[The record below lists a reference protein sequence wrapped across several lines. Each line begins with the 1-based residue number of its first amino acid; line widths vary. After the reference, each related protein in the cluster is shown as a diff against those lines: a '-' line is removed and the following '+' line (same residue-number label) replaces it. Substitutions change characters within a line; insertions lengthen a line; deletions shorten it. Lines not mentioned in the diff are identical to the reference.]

1 MAYQLG
7 DTTAKN
13 AGRLTLNPISH
24 IDPIGSILV
33 PLLLVITKSPFL
45 FGWAKPVPVN
55 PFNFKDQKWG
65 DLKVSFAGP
74 GSNLLIAL
82 FFGLILRF
90 FPDIAG
96 QSPALASMFAG
107 IVFIN
112 VLLAIF
118 NLIPVPPLDGSHIL
132 FSLLPVSMNNV
143 KDFLQRNG
151 LIISLLFFY
160 LIFVGIIPL
169 FSATFFI
176 FSLIAG
182 QGATASLDNFLQI
195 I

>member
-1 MAYQLG
+1 
-7 DTTAKN
+7 
-13 AGRLTLNPISH
+13 
-24 IDPIGSILV
+24 
-33 PLLLVITKSPFL
+33 
-45 FGWAKPVPVN
+45 
-55 PFNFKDQKWG
+55 
-65 DLKVSFAGP
+65 
-74 GSNLLIAL
+74 
-82 FFGLILRF
+82 
-90 FPDIAG
+90 
-96 QSPALASMFAG
+96 
-107 IVFIN
+107 
-112 VLLAIF
+112 
-118 NLIPVPPLDGSHIL
+118 LDGSHIL